1 MRLNGILAML
11 GIAATTSAIGLHKAV
26 NGLLQ
31 VTPSFA
37 GDDIALHPA
46 LSPNHDSHDLEN
58 LVAGLDKVLH
68 YSQEGH
74 RPALHGAKHASLEAK
89 FVRNTVILDQSDHVK
104 SVACDDSDMQICFD
118 NPIAMATVE
127 ASWLIQGGI
136 NLVTYHAGCGDES
149 SGKRSI
155 FHASQPLI
163 NLVDMCIVVS
173 VAPIQ
178 ESDALESGVMTWGT
192 YNDPKKRKRSP
203 TKGHVRVTKPT
214 QPQNRGRPDSPAA
227 RNVTDQ
233 YASNATMDIT
243 LNPWAMET
251 FFNNSHLDTTH
262 MGEKIDTMDF
272 MDMDDPEVPP
282 AHANMTRR
290 SSTRRRADRT
300 KRTMTEISK
309 RASSELS
316 RRDIFTDLWNGLRDL
331 GRRIGA
337 FFVSAAAFIKKV
349 GDHIV
354 ELAVITVKLAGV
366 VFGVPFDHTY
376 HNDIKINQ
384 YLKSEIG
391 NRPPAIFGMKDG
403 YTLAS
408 SDNYN
413 NPEAF
418 HWTVQCAKCGVH
430 VNIDIDGRL
439 AFSIKDGITEGS
451 ISFVNNDPLTLDAQF
466 GISADGTVSKSKD
479 KKKTIKPQKSKD
491 LKTIPF
497 GGLIIP
503 GILTLGPQVTFG
515 VAVSLETEGKVELLV
530 GGSVSIGAGHA
541 IASLKGKNE
550 IKGFQPSFDPVFR
563 AKGEFSLTGDV
574 GLPVALEVGLTVLE
588 GKFKE
593 TVGLVN
599 TPSVY
604 VKATANLELQA
615 RGESTCKNGVQLK
628 VGAKNRIHVAG
639 FNIFEYELV
648 NIPLFEKDLGCVND
662 NGFNVATEKPA
673 DGLIKKV
680 TDETGDSGAGKPY
693 ISDATREYKKI
704 EGTQGFKIIMA
715 ADSGTIMVSGTNG
728 GLFMVDKN
736 DGYDVSAPWG
746 TLDTKEN
753 PLTLDVFGRVLAYK
767 LLKSSDKKDIFG
779 MNAPIVAD
787 LMVSEPQSV
796 PVGYRS
802 TAMKQLESSQSQ
814 KTYGIPMVF
823 EGAYAKYTFI
833 KPMYYPTVCITPF
846 GAMLIATREIIT
858 KEGKVQ
864 SAWNPNKDFTKEMD
878 RELFA
883 HFGVYRKECNTV
895 QLIASN

>member
-1 MRLNGILAML
+1 MRLNGILAVL

-26 NGLLQ
+26 DGLLQ
-31 VTPSFA
+31 VTPSFS
-37 GDDIALHPA
+37 GNDVALHPG
-46 LSPNHDSHDLEN
+46 LDPKHDSHNLEH

-89 FVRNTVILDQSDHVK
+89 FVRNTVILDQSDYVK
-104 SVACDDSDMQICFD
+104 SVACDDNDMQICFN
-118 NPIAMATVE
+118 NPIAMATIE
-127 ASWLIQGGI
+127 ASWLVQDGI

-149 SGKRSI
+149 SGKRSF
-155 FHASQPLI
+155 FHASQPLV
-163 NLVDMCIVVS
+163 NLVDMCVVVS
-173 VAPIQ
+173 VTPIQ
-178 ESDALESGVMTWGT
+178 ESDALDSGVMTWGT
-192 YNDPKKRKRSP
+192 YNDPNKRKRSP
-203 TKGHVRVTKPT
+203 TKGHVRATKPA
-214 QPQNRGRPDSPAA
+214 QPYNRGRPESPAA

-243 LNPWAMET
+243 LNPWAMEN
-251 FFNNSHLDTTH
+251 FFNNSDLDTTH

-272 MDMDDPEVPP
+272 MDMDDPEVPE
-282 AHANMTRR
+282 AHTNTTRR
-290 SSTRRRADRT
+290 SSTRRRSERT
-300 KRTMTEISK
+300 KRTRTEISK

-331 GRRIGA
+331 GRRIGD
-337 FFVSAAAFIKKV
+337 FFRSAADFIKKV
-349 GDHIV
+349 GDQII
-354 ELAVITVKLAGV
+354 ELAVITAKLV
-366 VFGVPFDHTY
+366 LVPFGVPFDHTY
-376 HNDIKINQ
+376 HNDIKIHQ

-391 NRPPAIFGMKDG
+391 DRPPEIFGMRDG
-403 YTLAS
+403 YTLATS
-408 SDNYN
+408 GNYN
-413 NPEAF
+413 NPGAF

-451 ISFVNNDPLTLDAQF
+451 ISFVNKDALTLDAQF

-479 KKKTIKPQKSKD
+479 KKKSIKPKKSKD
-491 LKTIPF
+491 LKSIPF

-541 IASLKGKNE
+541 VASLKGTNKIE
-550 IKGFQPSFDPVFR
+550 GFMPKFDPVFR
-563 AKGEFSLTGDV
+563 AKGEFSLTGDI
-574 GLPVALEVGLTVLE
+574 GLPVALEVGLTVLD

-604 VKATANLELQA
+604 VKAVANLDLQA
-615 RGESTCKNGVQLK
+615 RSESTCKNGVQLK

-639 FNIFEYELV
+639 FDVFEYELV
-648 NIPLFEKDLGCVND
+648 NIPLFEKDLGCVNAD
-662 NGFNVATEKPA
+662 GFNVESEKQA
-673 DGLIKKV
+673 DGIIKTV
-680 TDETGDSGAGKPY
+680 TAETGDSGAGKPS
-693 ISDATREYKKI
+693 IADATREYKKV
-704 EGTQGFKIIMA
+704 EGTQGFKILMA

-728 GLFMVDKN
+728 GLFLVEKDK
-736 DGYDVSAPWG
+736 GYDVSAPWG
-746 TLDTKEN
+746 TLDTKAN

-767 LLKSSDKKDIFG
+767 LLKASDKKDRLG
-779 MNAPIVAD
+779 TNAPIVAD

-802 TAMKQLESSQSQ
+802 TAMKQLESSKSQ
-814 KTYGIPMVF
+814 KRYGIPMVYQNF
-823 EGAYAKYTFI
+823 LGNFV
-833 KPMYYPTVCITPF
+833 KPMYYPTACKTPF
-846 GAMLIATREIIT
+846 GTMLIATREIIT

-864 SAWNPNKDFTKEMD
+864 SVWAPHRDFTVEMD
-878 RELFA
+878 RELLS
-883 HFGVYRKECNTV
+883 HFGVYRNECRTV
-895 QLIASN
+895 QLIASS